1 MSNQKIRRYISIL
14 CVIGCFVSLGL
25 FINEKYYQPYRLKL
39 FNEHTKE
46 LYNKPSDAPSNTYP
60 TLPPSDNKPTTPDN
74 LRDKQ
79 GRLIYFKDLLANNP
93 DTKGWITFP
102 NTNIDYVVMQND
114 KDPLFY
120 LRRNFKGDYH
130 KAGCLFIDENST
142 VENNPKNIVIHGH
155 NMHSTNNM
163 FHYLEFMK
171 KLDYLKS
178 HTTFD
183 FDTIYQTGQWKIIS
197 VFLTNGSNKDEPF
210 FDYTKTIFNDSS
222 EFLNYVYQ
230 LKIRSIYNI
239 DSVDINEDDE
249 LVTLSTCTYEI
260 PNYRLVIVA
269 RKLRPGEDPSVN
281 TDKITENN
289 EAVYPNSYF
298 VHFKKQAPKLP
309 TTFEEALAQGKIN
322 WFLK

>member
-1 MSNQKIRRYISIL
+1 
-14 CVIGCFVSLGL
+14 
-25 FINEKYYQPYRLKL
+25 
-39 FNEHTKE
+39 
-46 LYNKPSDAPSNTYP
+46 
-60 TLPPSDNKPTTPDN
+60 
-74 LRDKQ
+74 
-79 GRLIYFKDLLANNP
+79 
-93 DTKGWITFP
+93 
-102 NTNIDYVVMQND
+102 
-114 KDPLFY
+114 
-120 LRRNFKGDYH
+120 
-130 KAGCLFIDENST
+130 
-142 VENNPKNIVIHGH
+142 
-155 NMHSTNNM
+155 MHSTNNM